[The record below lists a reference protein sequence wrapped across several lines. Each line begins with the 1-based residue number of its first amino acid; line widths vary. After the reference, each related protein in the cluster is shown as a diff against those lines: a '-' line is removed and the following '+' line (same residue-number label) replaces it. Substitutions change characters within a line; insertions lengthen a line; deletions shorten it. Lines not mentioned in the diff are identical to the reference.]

1 MKNGTV
7 TLEDSLAVSYKTRH
21 TLKVFSYFIEI

>member
-7 TLEDSLAVSYKTRH
+7 TLENGSAKH
-21 TLKVFSYFIEI
+21 TGNIKQRLWLIDYES